1 MATVLSGNPLG
12 IHLLEDT
19 KGRTYVKGLWDTR
32 RKLMSMG
39 MERNLFEKLIK
50 ESAIIAAK
58 QAARTAPV
66 QSGSLAMSI
75 RGQASKKY
83 TSHGVTKRAYGGVV
97 LAGTPTLVQYARRVS
112 YGSYT
117 VAGQPAKASTSQRGY
132 ARRVWRE
139 TRRGPGNPYI
149 VRAREKMKP
158 KIVAHFNGRI
168 RKWIIE
174 NGFES
179 TASFY
184 WGSNF

>member
-12 IHLLEDT
+12 IRLIEDT
-19 KGRTYVKGLWDTR
+19 KGRTYIKGLYDTR

-39 MERNLFEKLIK
+39 MERNLFERLIK
-50 ESAIIAAK
+50 EAAIIAAR
-58 QAARTAPV
+58 QATVTAPV
-66 QSGSLAMSI
+66 QTGALAMSI

-83 TSHGVTKRAYGGVV
+83 TVHGVTKRAYGGVV
-97 LAGTPTLVQYARRVS
+97 LAGTPTRVPYARRVS

-117 VAGQPAKASTSQRGY
+117 VAGEAAKQNTSKRGY
-132 ARRVWRE
+132 ATRVWRE

-149 VRAREKMKP
+149 VRAREKMKL
-158 KIVAHFNGRI
+158 KIVENYNNRI
-168 RKWIIE
+168 RAWIKK

-179 TASFY
+179 TGSFY